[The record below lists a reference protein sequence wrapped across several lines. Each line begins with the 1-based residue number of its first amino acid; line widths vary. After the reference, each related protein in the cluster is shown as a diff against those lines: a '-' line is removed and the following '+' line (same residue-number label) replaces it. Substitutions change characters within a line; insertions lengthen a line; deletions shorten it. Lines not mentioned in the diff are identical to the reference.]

1 MRSRRFARLRHPKLW
16 LPSRG
21 SGSSRTSHTGRLQR
35 HPALQALARGERR
48 YRLSRGQPRPP
59 RLAFARRLVPSLP
72 WLRIALVTIAI
83 ALPAG
88 TTSGGYVLLTSDAL
102 RVRHV
107 EVAGAEIAEP
117 HAIVAAT
124 DLGGRS
130 LLAFDADAAA
140 AQVVAA
146 LPELKGAVVR
156 RAWPQG
162 VVIEVVEHQGW
173 GYWQAAGR
181 RVVVDA
187 DGLVLERG
195 RPPAPDAVTIFE
207 IGVALPPQV
216 GQTMDAD
223 TVRTVARLIADA
235 RSERLR
241 IDLQRFEFR
250 HDLGLV
256 VRVEGGPDAVF
267 GDSHNYDFKVAAW
280 GALLDRVEQQRL
292 EVHEIDLRFGRQL
305 VLR

>member
-1 MRSRRFARLRHPKLW
+1 MRSRRVPRLRRPQLW
-16 LPSRG
+16 LPSRA
-21 SGSSRTSHTGRLQR
+21 SRRER

-48 YRLSRGQPRPP
+48 YRLGRGQPRPA
-59 RLAFARRLVPSLP
+59 RAAFARRLVPRLP
-72 WLRIALVTIAI
+72 WLRIAFVALAI

-88 TTSGGYVLLTSDAL
+88 ASYGGYVLLTSDAL

-107 EVAGAEIAEP
+107 EVLGAEIAEP
-117 HAIVAAT
+117 HAIVAAA

-130 LLAFDADAAA
+130 LLALDADAAA

-146 LPELKGAVVR
+146 LPELKAAVVR

-187 DGLVLERG
+187 EGLVLERG
-195 RPPAPDAVTIFE
+195 RAPSPDAVTIFE
-207 IGVALPPQV
+207 IGGALPPQA
-216 GQTMDAD
+216 GQVTDRD
-223 TVRTVARLIADA
+223 TVETVARLIADA

-241 IDLQRFEFR
+241 IDLERFEFR
-250 HDLGLV
+250 HDRGLV

-280 GALLDRVEQQRL
+280 GALLDRVERQRL
-292 EVHEIDLRFGRQL
+292 EVREIDLRFGRQL